1 MANDCLE
8 SKLLPSLCSA
18 KALSG
23 LVRPGRPAH
32 QEVVG
37 VMGLAILMAKEGWSP
52 CWPAPQ
58 GLHVSQTSFSWA
70 PGKRDW
76 IDPQSTS

>member
-1 MANDCLE
+1 
-8 SKLLPSLCSA
+8 
-18 KALSG
+18 
-23 LVRPGRPAH
+23 
-32 QEVVG
+32 
-37 VMGLAILMAKEGWSP
+37 MGLAILMAKEGWSP